1 MFKNVTQN
9 KNVYATF
16 IEESKMGEI
25 IVNHYK
31 TDTTEEVADKQIIR
45 GNINDK
51 YVTNPKEYIA
61 NYSLNTEKLPVNATG
76 KITNETTQVTYY
88 YNENPVKIVTSY
100 INMETNEYMQDDNIQ
115 YKNIGEE
122 YETQG
127 MDNIPD
133 GYELFKEPENRSGT
147 ITDSLDSTE
156 INVVYYYK
164 LKEYIVKTNVINDG
178 GTISGQGK
186 DAYEIVKHGEDSKKK
201 IEIVPYSGYKIS
213 KIKINEKEIEINAN
227 DAGIV
232 VIDKLE
238 NIKENKNITVEFEK
252 IKSKVI
258 IKYLGKETNQEISEE
273 QIKEGE
279 VGEEYVAIPKDIKD
293 YVLVEP
299 IPQNAKGQFEE
310 EAIIVKY
317 YYAKEEVKKP
327 DDTDKKDEENK
338 DNTDN
343 TDQKDD
349 NNDSNISNDNK
360 PSDNVK
366 ETDNTTN
373 KISNIINPHTG
384 DYIIAVII
392 VLIIAISINVIIIS
406 KRRKGGNK

>member
-1 MFKNVTQN
+1 MVCLIKEENLN
-9 KNVYATF
+9 
-16 IEESKMGEI
+16 IEK
-25 IVNHYK
+25 
-31 TDTTEEVADKQIIR
+31 
-45 GNINDK
+45 
-51 YVTNPKEYIA
+51 
-61 NYSLNTEKLPVNATG
+61 
-76 KITNETTQVTYY
+76 
-88 YNENPVKIVTSY
+88 
-100 INMETNEYMQDDNIQ
+100 
-115 YKNIGEE
+115 
-122 YETQG
+122 
-127 MDNIPD
+127 
-133 GYELFKEPENRSGT
+133 
-147 ITDSLDSTE
+147 
-156 INVVYYYK
+156 
-164 LKEYIVKTNVINDG
+164 
-178 GTISGQGK
+178 
-186 DAYEIVKHGEDSKKK
+186 
-201 IEIVPYSGYKIS
+201 
-213 KIKINEKEIEINAN
+213 KEIYPY
-227 DAGIV
+227 V
-232 VIDKLE
+232 
-238 NIKENKNITVEFEK
+238 
-252 IKSKVI
+252 
-258 IKYLGKETNQEISEE
+258 KYTIYLSNQEISEE

-349 NNDSNISNDNK
+349 NNDTNISNDNK
-360 PSDNVK
+360 PSNNVK

>member
-1 MFKNVTQN
+1 MNCCWQL
-9 KNVYATF
+9 
-16 IEESKMGEI
+16 
-25 IVNHYK
+25 
-31 TDTTEEVADKQIIR
+31 Q
-45 GNINDK
+45 
-51 YVTNPKEYIA
+51 
-61 NYSLNTEKLPVNATG
+61 
-76 KITNETTQVTYY
+76 
-88 YNENPVKIVTSY
+88 
-100 INMETNEYMQDDNIQ
+100 
-115 YKNIGEE
+115 
-122 YETQG
+122 
-127 MDNIPD
+127 
-133 GYELFKEPENRSGT
+133 
-147 ITDSLDSTE
+147 
-156 INVVYYYK
+156 
-164 LKEYIVKTNVINDG
+164 
-178 GTISGQGK
+178 
-186 DAYEIVKHGEDSKKK
+186 
-201 IEIVPYSGYKIS
+201 
-213 KIKINEKEIEINAN
+213 
-227 DAGIV
+227 
-232 VIDKLE
+232 
-238 NIKENKNITVEFEK
+238 NKNITVEFEK

-258 IKYLGKETNQEISEE
+258 IKYLEKETNQEISEE

-392 VLIIAISINVIIIS
+392 VLIIAISINVIIIIS
-406 KRRKGGNK
+406 KRRKGGKKQYGTKIKKDNIIKYSCCCLYVFKK